1 MAKEDGEPVY
11 SFYGDHTADSLLLV
25 EELPDAFFDETRVLH
40 FGGISL
46 LRGTTPAAV
55 LAAVERL
62 KGKALLSFDPNIRP
76 GLVEDEAGYRML
88 LQRLFALADIVK
100 ISAADIGWLAPG
112 QSPEQFAAE
121 LLARGPA
128 MVALT
133 RGGEGA
139 LLLRPDG
146 RWAVPPFRVEVVDTV
161 GAGDSFSAGLLA
173 ALAERGVTSRD
184 ALLAL
189 SAGELEATLEFATA
203 VSALTCSRAGA
214 NPPRRA
220 EVQQFLVAAGTS

>member
-1 MAKEDGEPVY
+1 
-11 SFYGDHTADSLLLV
+11 
-25 EELPDAFFDETRVLH
+25 
-40 FGGISL
+40 
-46 LRGTTPAAV
+46 
-55 LAAVERL
+55 
-62 KGKALLSFDPNIRP
+62 
-76 GLVEDEAGYRML
+76 
-88 LQRLFALADIVK
+88 
-100 ISAADIGWLAPG
+100 
-112 QSPEQFAAE
+112 
-121 LLARGPA
+121 

-139 LLLRPDG
+139 LLLRADG
-146 RWAVPPFRVEVVDTV
+146 RWTVPPFRVEVVDAV
-161 GAGDSFSAGLLA
+161 GTGDSFSAGLLA

-189 SAGELEATLEFATA
+189 SVGELEATLEFATA